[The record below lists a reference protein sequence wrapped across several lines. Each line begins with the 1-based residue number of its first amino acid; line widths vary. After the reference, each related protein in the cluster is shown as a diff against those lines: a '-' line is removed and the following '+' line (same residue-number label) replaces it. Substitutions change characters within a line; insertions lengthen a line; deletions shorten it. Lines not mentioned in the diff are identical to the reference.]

1 MENFRFNDERGRA
14 KLLELLKR
22 SEVLRA
28 SLPSTPPPNVGP
40 LVILHHPNLRDD
52 PRAGATPSPEE
63 IEQARRERRQ
73 ILHVR
78 VERAPEGLEV
88 RVQQEESP
96 HIIWSKPD
104 DGPLIYERVIR
115 LDDLHER
122 LEFAHARYGAGCRVI
137 YPEEGEL

>member
-1 MENFRFNDERGRA
+1 MFQPFNDDKERA
-14 KLLELLKR
+14 KLLDLLMR
-22 SEVLRA
+22 SEILRA
-28 SLPSTPPPNVGP
+28 SLPSTPPNVGP

-78 VERAPEGLEV
+78 VERALEGWLEM
-88 RVQQEESP
+88 RIQQEESP

-115 LDDLHER
+115 LDDLQER

-137 YPEEGEL
+137 YAEEDFEL